1 LVRRIRIK
9 RLVGLVAK
17 SKIKSYI
24 YTMTI
29 EQVQTRIVEIEL
41 TLKKRGLTDW
51 EQDELI
57 DELDQ
62 LIAILETHI
71 NQNLQD
77 ENDQ

>member
-1 LVRRIRIK
+1 
-9 RLVGLVAK
+9 
-17 SKIKSYI
+17 
-24 YTMTI
+24 MTI
-29 EQVQTRIVEIEL
+29 EQVQTRIVEIES